1 MKRQRGVSLAIALCA
16 IALTLVP
23 ASSLRAQTAAPVS
36 PAHEILVMV
45 RQGPDHYRPTGEY
58 GGAYGDA
65 IAQSARKR
73 IAKRIA
79 QRYGL
84 SLADNWPMPMI
95 GVDCF
100 VMVVAEARSAS
111 AAAEQVSHDPEVV
124 WAQPVELY
132 GAKAAAPP
140 HKDPLFPAEP
150 AAKQW
155 HLADLH
161 RIATG
166 RGVKVAV
173 IDSGIE
179 ANHPDLSGQF
189 LFNRNFVAGRPLSIE
204 EHGTA
209 VAGIIGAKADNGIG
223 IAGVAPSARLLGL
236 RACWQEKGAPANATV
251 CDTLSLAKAIYFA
264 IENRADV
271 INLSLAGP
279 TDRLLRELLKVA
291 LDKGSVIVTAFDQK
305 LSGGG
310 FPASLP
316 GVIAVSDRSL
326 APSLGSAYTAPG
338 RDIPTTEPGGRWF
351 LVNGSSY
358 AAAHVSGLVALI
370 RERRRS
376 APPLLVSEH
385 RGGGTIDAC
394 ATLLRIAG
402 ACDCDCGQAHGAAA
416 PTARQV
422 Q

>member
-1 MKRQRGVSLAIALCA
+1 MKRPWGIRLLIASWAALALLPSNSVS
-16 IALTLVP
+16 
-23 ASSLRAQTAAPVS
+23 AQVAAAPQR
-36 PAHEILVMV
+36 EILVMV

-58 GGAYGDA
+58 GGTYGDQ
-65 IAQSARKR
+65 IAQSARR
-73 IAKRIA
+73 RVAQQIA
-79 QRYGL
+79 QRHGL
-84 SLADNWPMPMI
+84 TLTDNWPMPMI

-100 VMVVAEARSAS
+100 VMIVPEGGSTS
-111 AAAEQVSHDPEVV
+111 AAAEQVSHDKDVV

-179 ANHPDLSGQF
+179 TTHPDLSGQF
-189 LFNRNFVAGRPLSIE
+189 LVNRNFVAGQPLAIE
-204 EHGTA
+204 EHGTG

-223 IAGVAPSARLLGL
+223 IAGVAPRARLLGL
-236 RACWQEKGAPANATV
+236 RACWQIKSSPTRATV
-251 CDTLSLAKAIYFA
+251 CDTLSLAKAVYFA

-271 INLSLAGP
+271 INLSLTGP
-279 TDRLLRELLKVA
+279 DDRLLRELLKVA
-291 LDKGSVIVTAFDQK
+291 LAKGSVVVTAFEGK
-305 LSGGG
+305 LSDGG

-316 GVIAVSDRSL
+316 GVIAVSDTTL
-326 APSLGSAYTAPG
+326 APSRGRAYTAPG

-358 AAAHVSGLVALI
+358 ATAHVSGLVALI

-376 APPLLVSEH
+376 GAPVLVSE
-385 RGGGTIDAC
+385 RGSGRTIDAC
-394 ATLLRIAG
+394 ASLLRAAG
-402 ACDCDCGQAHGAAA
+402 ACDCNCGSPHLAGVSAS
-416 PTARQV
+416 RQGE
-422 Q
+422 